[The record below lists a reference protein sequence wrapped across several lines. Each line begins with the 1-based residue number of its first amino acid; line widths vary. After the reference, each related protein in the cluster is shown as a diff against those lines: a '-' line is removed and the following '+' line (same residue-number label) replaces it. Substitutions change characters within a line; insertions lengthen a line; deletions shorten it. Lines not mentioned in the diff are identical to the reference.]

1 MSHET
6 LLIILLAAV
15 LVTAAVTGV
24 LAFRKAAA
32 SHRSDEDE
40 SDG

>member
-1 MSHET
+1 MTHDT
-6 LLIILLAAV
+6 LLTILLAAV

-24 LAFRKAAA
+24 LALCKAAA
-32 SHRSDEDE
+32 SHRNDEDK